1 MAKIKIIQGNYG
13 YNNGDSIKVKTP
25 KSEPFNVSDAEA
37 ARIVGLGIAEIIKSE
52 NDYIP
57 NDLSGGEL
65 PKTED
70 GSEIPEDIEIPEYSE
85 ESTNSELQ
93 SIAKQY
99 GIEIVPKA
107 TKAQLLKA
115 LDDYFAGV

>member
-25 KSEPFNVSDAEA
+25 KSEPFNVSDDEA
-37 ARIVGLGIAEIIKSE
+37 ARLVSLGIAEIVGQGS
-52 NDYIP
+52 DFIP
-57 NDLSGGEL
+57 QDLSGEEMSE
-65 PKTED
+65 KED
-70 GSEIPEDIEIPEYSE
+70 SIVDSGDLEMPEYSE
-85 ESTNSELQ
+85 ESTNAELQ
-93 SIAKQY
+93 AIAKQY
-99 GIEIVPKA
+99 GIEIAPKA